1 MSTQDRIELVKL
13 RVSLARC
20 AQAAGLPL
28 HHLGINDECD
38 IGDIAMSAET
48 LEHGWNANQRTR
60 MEGSGMSI
68 FGWSYP
74 PGCSG
79 PPDDTE
85 FPCAVCGNFADDCI
99 CPECP
104 VCGAQGYDFCYKGH
118 GMVRSEA
125 QEYSLAWNEAHW
137 EDDARQ
143 ESAAWIE
150 EHPCRT

>member
-60 MEGSGMSI
+60 MEGPAGSQ
-68 FGWSYP
+68 
-74 PGCSG
+74 
-79 PPDDTE
+79 TR
-85 FPCAVCGNFADDCI
+85 
-99 CPECP
+99 
-104 VCGAQGYDFCYKGH
+104 
-118 GMVRSEA
+118 VR
-125 QEYSLAWNEAHW
+125 
-137 EDDARQ
+137 
-143 ESAAWIE
+143 
-150 EHPCRT
+150 